1 MKLAIIAATG
11 GVGQQLLRQA
21 LGAGHDVTAV
31 VRNPAKLPAAL
42 GEARIVTADMG
53 GPEPAA
59 LEASRIT
66 YHASRSA
73 KRGSTSSTLAHS
85 SYRPNEGIR

>member
-31 VRNPAKLPAAL
+31 VRNPAKLRRRWAKPGSSRLTWPA
-42 GEARIVTADMG
+42 RNPPRWRQRS
-53 GPEPAA
+53 PEPT
-59 LEASRIT
+59 R
-66 YHASRSA
+66 
-73 KRGSTSSTLAHS
+73 
-85 SYRPNEGIR
+85 